1 MNRGLAVP
9 MSYKMLTPAE
19 LHTEENLKLAKNV
32 LKDEKSLL
40 EYIFKQLDHTND
52 LYKISLCWLCS
63 NYTVKKYKTIK
74 ESIDKNAKYFFEQGE
89 LIDDETI
96 SYI

>member
-1 MNRGLAVP
+1 MFVKNLELDVIASFDNHEQDWFRL
-9 MSYKMLTPAE
+9 KFLT
-19 LHTEENLKLAKNV
+19 KNV

-74 ESIDKNAKYFFEQGE
+74 ESIDKNAKYFFEKGE
-89 LIDDETI
+89 LIA
-96 SYI
+96 

>member
-1 MNRGLAVP
+1 MFVKNLELDVIASFDNHEQDWFRL
-9 MSYKMLTPAE
+9 KFLT
-19 LHTEENLKLAKNV
+19 KNV

-74 ESIDKNAKYFFEQGE
+74 ESIDKNAKYFFEKGE
-89 LIDDETI
+89 LIV
-96 SYI
+96 